1 MTGASVLS
9 LLEGLSVAI
18 VLVEFAYMLAA
29 NERKG
34 VGVVLATR
42 RVTIGLHANIQIARV
57 DIGEICSVGL
67 LGSPPAARTGLAHAP
82 SCNDAGAT
90 QY

>member
-29 NERKG
+29 NERKV
-34 VGVVLATR
+34 VGVILATR
-42 RVTIGLHANIQIARV
+42 RVNGLHANIQIARV

-67 LGSPPAARTGLAHAP
+67 LGSPPAARTGLAHAT